1 MNSEKISAEGRK
13 KIVFLALSFFFV
25 FGFSNVSYFLPVY
38 YAQIGM
44 KSGDSAGWLVAA
56 FYILSVIS
64 RPFLANIVE
73 NWGFR
78 RVFIA
83 AGVLS
88 VLSSAG
94 VLLSG
99 VSFWPGFI
107 SRALLGVAS
116 SIFLIGLATYQ
127 AIAFKEEERGRAF
140 SLIMAG
146 GLAPMMTI
154 VPFADW
160 LLLHQHNGLYILM
173 PLLVCLGAAVITPSI
188 PGIESVHHRRTMKKN
203 GQSVL
208 AGLSACLRI
217 PHFRLALLSLFLFS
231 VADAAAAFMAPMTRH
246 YGLMA
251 SLFLSAN
258 AVIGVLV
265 RLFCGKL
272 LDRIPRNKLAPAA
285 VLLTSGML
293 FLATISPTPKSL
305 IALGLIFGV
314 GMGLGFPLHLA
325 LISDYVP
332 DHLQP
337 QAVSL
342 SWFLMGLNFA
352 VVSLMMGWLGDFFGP
367 VPVFR
372 VITGL
377 VIVGAIL
384 EYPAL
389 IRISSNR
396 FNG

>member
-1 MNSEKISAEGRK
+1 MNSEKLSGESRK
-13 KIVFLALSFFFV
+13 KIAFLALSFFFV

-38 YAQIGM
+38 YSQIGM
-44 KSGDSAGWLVAA
+44 KSGDASGWLVAA
-56 FYILSVIS
+56 FYIMSVIS

-73 NWGFR
+73 NWGFK
-78 RVFIA
+78 RVFIV

-99 VSFWPGFI
+99 IHFWPGFL

-127 AIAFKEEERGRAF
+127 AVAFDEEERGRAF

-173 PLLVCLGAAVITPSI
+173 PLLVCLGAAIITPSI
-188 PGIESVHHRRTMKKN
+188 PGIESVHRHRTTKKS
-203 GQSVL
+203 GQGL
-208 AGLSACLRI
+208 FAGLSDCLKI

-231 VADAAAAFMAPMTRH
+231 ISDAAAAFMAPMTRH

-258 AVIGVLV
+258 AVVGVLV
-265 RLFCGKL
+265 RLSCGKL

-285 VLLTSGML
+285 IIITAGTL
-293 FLATISPTPKSL
+293 FLATINPTPQSL
-305 IALGLIFGV
+305 IILGLIFGV

-332 DHLQP
+332 IGLQP

-342 SWFLMGLNFA
+342 SWFLMGVNFA
-352 VVSLMMGWLGDFFGP
+352 AVSLMMGWLGDIFGP
-367 VPVFR
+367 VLVFR
-372 VITGL
+372 IITGL
-377 VIVGAIL
+377 VVLGAIW

-389 IRISSNR
+389 MRISKPSQ
-396 FNG
+396 G